1 MSKNKIMELGNQKDV
16 LHSIIYHM
24 IFFKAYEE
32 KQLIIDR
39 TLSTTLWNKM
49 NCEMSFQYMH
59 IL

>member
-1 MSKNKIMELGNQKDV
+1 MEIGNQKDV

-49 NCEMSFQYMH
+49 NCERYFQYSNLKL
-59 IL
+59 I

>member
-1 MSKNKIMELGNQKDV
+1 MELGSQKNE
-16 LHSIIYHM
+16 LHSVIYHM

-49 NCEMSFQYMH
+49 NCKRYFQYVKMNYEDR
-59 IL
+59 

>member
-1 MSKNKIMELGNQKDV
+1 MELGSQLNE
-16 LHSIIYHM
+16 LHSIMYHKL
-24 IFFKAYEE
+24 FFKAYEE

-49 NCEMSFQYMH
+49 NCERSFQYMH